1 MLVDLLSQASLS
13 KQVSKKKTKNKCPG
27 HQTSLYSWVTGDN
40 RFKKKKGKDS
50 TVLKSIG
57 KQYSLEQ

>member
-1 MLVDLLSQASLS
+1 MWTSSL
-13 KQVSKKKTKNKCPG
+13 KPVYQNKCPKKKTINKCPG